1 MSSVHIS
8 LFQSDREDRL
18 YWLSRVK
25 AILAVALL
33 TFREC
38 YQTLANILYTMLTE
52 VRNETRQFYQT
63 SMHWHSLKAR
73 AGILYDNEQ
82 I

>member
-1 MSSVHIS
+1 
-8 LFQSDREDRL
+8 
-18 YWLSRVK
+18 YWLSRVG
-25 AILAVALL
+25 AILAVALKL
-33 TFREC
+33 AIALPTFREC